1 LQLLRYFLGSLCV
14 LALAVGVTAT
24 ATVTSDPA
32 PPPDPD
38 HGVNN
43 STHYTLWSGD
53 KDEPASGKE
62 DWSTQSSSTMQALAQ
77 RTDIPYDSPPKA
89 VEQWNRGDLNDFPQT
104 TANESI
110 HPPNATLSNGRFV
123 KDAYT
128 EVFAIQPSTRV
139 RESPSNQ
146 SLYVAPNGTVLGTID
161 YRVEHPANDTAGE
174 TQVAWRLEEDD
185 IREVRLE
192 VDGVLETTAAGTH
205 TPTLNYSELAEYPG
219 QSHEVTLVAEIAVTV
234 QKETKTCTAHETNG
248 ECRNWNVTVEQS
260 METVTVRDSVDVVEY
275 DLAVS
280 GFKARYPNGD
290 RGLVVYKNLP
300 WQGYSLS
307 DGRVRGVWRFY
318 SARNPKWDT
327 LVTSTESGDSV
338 SASSLNPLQVNAYP
352 SETGATAVPRQTV
365 TLLDTY
371 GLRTSPPALPTDV
384 HLQVVE
390 QPYTASYGLA
400 TRSQTTSRNLSNVTA
415 YGLVR
420 GVSVDASNSTFVEIP
435 INESELTLNVVNESE
450 ETVTVKAHLSDQQ
463 TGDPIETA
471 RRDGYIV
478 LDGTRVNTSEN
489 GTVVRTLSRPVGGI
503 SARYEPGH
511 WWNQPSGYIADG
523 DSVYVRGTGTDISSA
538 LYRISILVSMYLFGV
553 FVISRF
559 TGWHFWPPW
568 RGL

>member
-1 LQLLRYFLGSLCV
+1 M
-14 LALAVGVTAT
+14 TAT
-24 ATVTSDPA
+24 ATDTSDPA

-53 KDEPASGKE
+53 KDEPASGQE
-62 DWSTQSSSTMQALAQ
+62 NWSTQSSSTMQELAQ

-89 VEQWNRGDLNDFPQT
+89 VEQWNRGDLDDFPQT
-104 TANESI
+104 TANKSI
-110 HPPNATLSNGRFV
+110 HPPNATFSNGSFV
-123 KDAYT
+123 KDAYA

-146 SLYVAPNGTVLGTID
+146 PLYVAPNGTVLGTVD

-174 TQVAWRLEEDD
+174 TRVAWTLEEDD
-185 IREVRLE
+185 VREVRLE
-192 VDGVLETTAAGTH
+192 VDGTVETTTAGTH

-219 QSHEVTLVAEIAVTV
+219 QSHEVALLAEIAVTV
-234 QKETKTCTAHETNG
+234 QKETKTCTAQGTDG

-260 METVTVRDSVDVVEY
+260 AETVTVRDSVDVVEY

-280 GFKARYPNGD
+280 GFKAQYPNGD

-327 LVTSTESGDSV
+327 LVTSTESGDTV
-338 SASSLNPLQVNAYP
+338 SASPLRPLQVNAYP
-352 SETGATAVPRQTV
+352 SETGAMAVPQRTV

-371 GLRTSPPALPTDV
+371 GSRTSPPTLPTDV
-384 HLQVVE
+384 HLQEVE

-400 TRSQTTSRNLSNVTA
+400 TRLQTTSRNLSNVTA

-420 GVSVDASNSTFVEIP
+420 GVTVESAESSFVDIP
-435 INESELTLNVVNESE
+435 INESELTLSVLNQSE
-450 ETVTVKAHLSDQQ
+450 QSVTVEVHLSDQQ
-463 TGDPIETA
+463 TGKPINTA
-471 RRDGYIV
+471 SRDGYVV

-503 SARYEPGH
+503 SARYEPRQ
-511 WWNQPSGYIADG
+511 WWNQPSGYVGDG
-523 DSVYVRGTGTDISSA
+523 DSVYVRGAGTDVLA
-538 LYRISILVSMYLFGV
+538 VLYQIGILVSVYLFGA